1 MTKGLE
7 ATLDQLTDQQIPLTI
22 ATATV
27 KENVAFYF
35 DIFDLARWFDWDK
48 IVYDDGSF
56 PGKPQPDIFLK
67 AADKLSLAPAD
78 CLLKPILKI
87 IRSTFLIYFY

>member
-1 MTKGLE
+1 
-7 ATLDQLTDQQIPLTI
+7 
-22 ATATV
+22 V

-78 CLLKPILKI
+78 CLVIEDAYSGLLAAKRAGIGTI
-87 IRSTFLIYFY
+87 IAIDPFGKNKTVFEQAQLN